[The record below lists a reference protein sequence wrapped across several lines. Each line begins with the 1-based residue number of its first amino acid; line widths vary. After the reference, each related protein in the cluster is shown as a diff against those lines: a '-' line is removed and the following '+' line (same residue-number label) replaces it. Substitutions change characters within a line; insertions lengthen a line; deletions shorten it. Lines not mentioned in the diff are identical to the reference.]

1 MQSATRDLEKKEE
14 LLNFLTHGGGF
25 LLALGEAVVL
35 FSSLSGVSDAALR
48 LSCCVYAA
56 ALVALYGASTLS
68 HSHAFA
74 SPDRRSFYRS
84 LDQGLIF
91 VFIAANFTPFAIAHL
106 PGITCWLVLSLMWT
120 LAVAGFTSKVFWRHR
135 VESTSIV
142 HYLALGWLPIVVI
155 VPILRSMPMDGIVW
169 FAAGG
174 LCYTIGTIFLALD
187 ERVRYFHAYWH
198 LLVIAGSSCH
208 YFVVLDYVIPLSS

>member
-1 MQSATRDLEKKEE
+1 MQSSTRDTGKQEE

-25 LLALGEAVVL
+25 LLALGGAFVL
-35 FSSLSGVSDAALR
+35 FTSLSGVSSGALR
-48 LSCCVYAA
+48 LSCCVYGA

-68 HSHAFA
+68 HSKP
-74 SPDRRSFYRS
+74 SGCPDRRSFYRS
-84 LDQGLIF
+84 LDQGVIF

-106 PGITCWLVLSLMWT
+106 PAITCWLVLSVMWT

-135 VESTSIV
+135 IESISIA
-142 HYLALGWLPIVVI
+142 HYLAMGWLPILVI
-155 VPILRSMPMDGIVW
+155 VPILRSLPMDGIVW

-198 LLVIAGSSCH
+198 LLVIAGSCCH
-208 YFVVLDYVIPLSS
+208 FFVVLDYVIPLSS